1 MATLSTPSLAFGPN
15 LISKYPG
22 STGNDNV
29 FLSTARNEKEH
40 EDPDHVQPSLCAVEQ
55 FTIGWICAL
64 QEEYQAA
71 CQMLDEELEP
81 DGAESAITNDES
93 IYVFGK
99 LGDHYVVVGCL
110 PMGSTGISSATKVAA
125 DMARSFPNLKF
136 ALMVGIGGG
145 APNAAKK
152 RDIRLGDVVVSVP
165 QGQQHGVVQL
175 DFGVRLSNGIFKR
188 RGHLDAPPRALL
200 AAIQEVQR
208 RQKDPRK
215 PDGIAHHIKRMDL
228 MEDYRRPP
236 QDRLY
241 KSDYHHREATTTS
254 QSDDEDDWE
263 DLCHNCKEE
272 GLVKRKERKTFRQV
286 TIHYGTIASDNVV
299 MRDAEVRDRHS
310 SDDDLNILCFEM
322 EAAGLMNDL
331 RCLVIRG
338 ICDYADSHKNDDWHN
353 YAALVAAAYARELL
367 LVLRKVHVTSMP
379 SWIGK
384 IDHCK

>member
-1 MATLSTPSLAFGPN
+1 MAPSSTQTLSFDPN
-15 LISKYPG
+15 LTSVYPG
-22 STGNDNV
+22 STGDSNV
-29 FLSTARNEKEH
+29 FLATTKNRKKH
-40 EDPDHVQPSLCAVEQ
+40 EGPDHVQPSPCAVEQ
-55 FTIGWICAL
+55 FTIAWICAL

-81 DGAESAITNDES
+81 HGAESAIMNDES

-99 LGDHYVVVGCL
+99 LGHHYVVVCCL
-110 PMGSTGISSATKVAA
+110 PMGSTGLSSGTKVAA
-125 DMARSFPNLKF
+125 DIARSFPNLKF
-136 ALMVGIGGG
+136 TLMVGIGSG

-165 QGQQHGVVQL
+165 QGLQHGVVQL
-175 DFGVRLSNGIFKR
+175 DFGVRLSNGMFKR

-200 AAIQEVQR
+200 AAIQEVER

-215 PDGIAHHIKRMDL
+215 PDGIAHHMKRMDL
-228 MEDYRRPP
+228 VDDYSRPT

-241 KSDYHHREATTTS
+241 KSDYHHREATTS
-254 QSDDEDDWE
+254 LSNGKNDWE
-263 DLCHNCKEE
+263 DPCHNCKEE
-272 GLVKRKERKTFRQV
+272 GLVKRRERKTFRQV
-286 TIHYGTIASDNVV
+286 TIHYGTIASDNVDL
-299 MRDAEVRDRHS
+299 RDAEVRDRYS

-322 EAAGLMNDL
+322 MAAGLMNDL

-353 YAALVAAAYARELL
+353 YAALTAAAYARELL
-367 LVLRKVHVTSMP
+367 LVLRKVHVTTMP

-384 IDHCK
+384 IDHYK